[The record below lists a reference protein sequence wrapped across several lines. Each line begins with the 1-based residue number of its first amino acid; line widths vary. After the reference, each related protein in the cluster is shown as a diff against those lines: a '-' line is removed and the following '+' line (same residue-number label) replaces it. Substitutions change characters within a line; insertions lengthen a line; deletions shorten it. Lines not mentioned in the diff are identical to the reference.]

1 MATILAFRA
10 RPADAGHTD
19 AVIVRGRA
27 QTLHIYGT
35 RGSGDPVIVSS
46 GDGGWIHLASHT
58 AETLAAA
65 GFFVV
70 GIDSRAFLSQRL
82 PDNSNGWF
90 DDVARDYR
98 TIVDWAAP
106 GAGRK
111 PVLVGL
117 SEGAGLSV
125 LAAGASDTRASIAGV
140 VVLGLPA
147 AEPFT
152 WTWKDAIRKVA
163 PVPVA
168 VIHSRQDEYVS
179 LEVAEELMAVAG
191 EPHRLWVVGASNH
204 VFRGAMAELD
214 RRLLDAIRWI
224 KDG

>member
-58 AETLAAA
+58 AEILAAA

-70 GIDSRAFLSQRL
+70 GIDSREYLSKRS
-82 PDNSNGWF
+82 PDNSNGWVA
-90 DDVARDYR
+90 DVARDYR
-98 TIVDWAAP
+98 TIVDWVATN
-106 GAGRK
+106 AGRK
-111 PVLVGL
+111 PVLIGV

-125 LAAGASDTRASIAGV
+125 LVAGASEARASIAGV
-140 VVLGLPA
+140 VVLGLPV
-147 AEPFT
+147 AEPLT
-152 WTWKDAIRKVA
+152 WTWKDAVGKVA
-163 PVPVA
+163 PLPVA
-168 VIHSRQDEYVS
+168 VIHPRRDEYVS
-179 LEVAEELMAVAG
+179 LETAQALINLAG

-214 RRLLDAIRWI
+214 RRLLDAIRWV
-224 KDG
+224 KDT